1 MGAGSSSRTIMG
13 RFTWKKE
20 GPMQIEKIELYRS
33 IAELA
38 YVMAKVDRGLSSE
51 ERRAFYDVINAEL
64 EFGAWAAQSRFE
76 LLDEVVEPS
85 LDKAY
90 NEAIHDFRK
99 YKAHVTPEIKEKTF
113 RVLQKVAEACNGIN
127 EKETFIMDRIRKDL
141 KEL

>member
-1 MGAGSSSRTIMG
+1 
-13 RFTWKKE
+13 
-20 GPMQIEKIELYRS
+20 MQIEKIELYRC

-51 ERRAFYDVINAEL
+51 ERRAFYDVINEEL

-76 LLDEVVEPS
+76 LLDEIIEPS

-99 YKAHVTPEIKEKTF
+99 YKTHLTPEIKDKTF
-113 RVLQKVAEACNGIN
+113 RVLQKVAEACNGVN